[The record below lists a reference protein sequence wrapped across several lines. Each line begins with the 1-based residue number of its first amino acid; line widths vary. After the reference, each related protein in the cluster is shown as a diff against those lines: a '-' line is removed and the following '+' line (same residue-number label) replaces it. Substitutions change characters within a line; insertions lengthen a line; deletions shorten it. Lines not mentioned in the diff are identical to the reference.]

1 MAECME
7 AFTDMLAE
15 RGCGSLETIFP
26 ELLGIVLL
34 VGNSNE

>member
-1 MAECME
+1 MAEFMD

-15 RGCGSLETIFP
+15 RGCGSSETIFH